1 MSFLCVCV
9 WCFFFFFYLML
20 WWIYLNVFDFYSDFS
35 PPSHTCKWY
44 SLGGHTKNLFILQLL
59 LLLGLMFRCSEFQLQ
74 TLLPRV
80 LQSLNTSVL
89 ACSQEILTMTAFFF
103 LMLKYHCCRF
113 FCDRFFHKP
122 VSSFSLQESGHACY
136 FSSILAAMASKC
148 LVMFSESYTLYPWWY
163 WICFYTAEIKCWTD
177 LATCLMGNS

>member
-1 MSFLCVCV
+1 MSLIFTLIFPLPHIPASGILWGGTQRICSFYSYSSFLV
-9 WCFFFFFYLML
+9 WCLDALNSSYKPSFLVSYRVWTHQFLLVPKKFWL
-20 WWIYLNVFDFYSDFS
+20 W
-35 PPSHTCKWY
+35 
-44 SLGGHTKNLFILQLL
+44 LL
-59 LLLGLMFRCSEFQLQ
+59 
-74 TLLPRV
+74 
-80 LQSLNTSVL
+80 
-89 ACSQEILTMTAFFF
+89 FFF